1 MTMTNKR
8 YLLDTNILIDFV
20 KEVPSVVEKILQ
32 VGTHQCC
39 MSVISL
45 HELYY
50 GAQLTRENKEEYYFQ
65 ELEKI
70 NTLLEYFT
78 VLNLNTHG
86 EEYAHIKYALR
97 KKGKPVDEFDMLIAA
112 HAIAEGL
119 IIVTDNL
126 KHFQNMPDVKVEN
139 WMKR

>member
-1 MTMTNKR
+1 MTNR
-8 YLLDTNILIDFV
+8 QYLLDTNILIDFL

-32 VGTHQCC
+32 VGTHHCC
-39 MSVISL
+39 ISVISL

-50 GAQLTRENKEEYYFQ
+50 GAQLAKEKKEEYFSQ

-70 NTLLEYFT
+70 NTLLDYFA

-86 EEYAHIKYALR
+86 KEYAHIKYVLR

-112 HAIAEGL
+112 HAVSEGL
-119 IIVTDNL
+119 TVVTDNL
-126 KHFQNMPDVKVEN
+126 KHFENMPDVKVEN
-139 WMKR
+139 WMER

>member
-1 MTMTNKR
+1 MTNKR

-50 GAQLTRENKEEYYFQ
+50 GAQLARENKEEFYFH
-65 ELEKI
+65 ELEATATACRCVGI
-70 NTLLEYFT
+70 SGLARCY
-78 VLNLNTHG
+78 
-86 EEYAHIKYALR
+86 ICS
-97 KKGKPVDEFDMLIAA
+97 IAFA
-112 HAIAEGL
+112 R
-119 IIVTDNL
+119 
-126 KHFQNMPDVKVEN
+126 F
-139 WMKR
+139 

>member
-1 MTMTNKR
+1 MTNKQ

-20 KEVPSVVEKILQ
+20 KEVPSVVEEILQ

-50 GAQLTRENKEEYYFQ
+50 GAQLARENKDEYYFQ

-86 EEYAHIKYALR
+86 EEYAFIKYALR

-112 HAIAEGL
+112 QAVAEGL
-119 IIVTDNL
+119 TIVTDNL
-126 KHFQNMPDVKVEN
+126 KHFQNMPNVKVEN
-139 WMKR
+139 WMER

>member
-1 MTMTNKR
+1 MTNKK
-8 YLLDTNILIDFV
+8 YLLDTNILIDFLN
-20 KEVPSVVEKILQ
+20 EVPSVVEKIIL
-32 VGTHQCC
+32 VGTRQCC
-39 MSVISL
+39 ISVISL

-50 GAQLTRENKEEYYFQ
+50 GAQLAREKKEEYYYK

-70 NTLLEYFT
+70 NTLLEYFK
-78 VLNLNTHG
+78 VLTLKTNG

-112 HAIAEGL
+112 HAVSEGL
-119 IIVTDNL
+119 TVVTDNL

-139 WMKR
+139 WLER